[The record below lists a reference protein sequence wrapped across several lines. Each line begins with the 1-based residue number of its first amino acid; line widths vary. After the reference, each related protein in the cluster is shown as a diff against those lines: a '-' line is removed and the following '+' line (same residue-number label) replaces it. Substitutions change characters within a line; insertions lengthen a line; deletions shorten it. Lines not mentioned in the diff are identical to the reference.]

1 MNVAALG
8 ADAWNEERNIRGDA
22 AYGRE
27 LVGVGG
33 ADDEAELARAVPLFS
48 REARNALKKAF
59 AADIKHLQ
67 FVAALIRRAAE
78 EEDALLFVF
87 EVGRN
92 RVLAHVGRKRHAVGL
107 EALEGFAGVVLGRG
121 ADVAALSI
129 KNHGN
134 FRIFAVNAG
143 NQFFELIFRAGR
155 SKVSNLRFKGTD
167 QISGRFND
175 VPAEVQDGMLVAFK
189 LLRETFGI
197 GV

>member
-1 MNVAALG
+1 MIKRLASAVEHLEVVAA
-8 ADAWNEERNIRGDA
+8 
-22 AYGRE
+22 
-27 LVGVGG
+27 
-33 ADDEAELARAVPLFS
+33 
-48 REARNALKKAF
+48 
-59 AADIKHLQ
+59 
-67 FVAALIRRAAE
+67 FVAGAAKDE
-78 EEDALLFVF
+78 GTFVRILK
-87 EVGRN
+87 VRLDGIK
-92 RVLAHVGRKRHAVGL
+92 AHVRRKRDAVSSETFEGL
-107 EALEGFAGVVLGRG
+107 LSIMLGSG

-155 SKVSNLRFKGTD
+155 SKASNLRFKGTD